1 MEKIIFQ
8 LLIIVAIT
16 FQSINIAN
24 AQDVPPPP
32 PGGHDLNGNQ
42 EKENGAPIGSGLLIL
57 LGLASGYGV
66 KKIYDIKKKK
76 LID

>member
-1 MEKIIFQ
+1 MKKIIFQ
-8 LLIIVAIT
+8 LLIIVALI

-24 AQDVPPPP
+24 AQEPPPPP

-42 EKENGAPIGSGLLIL
+42 EKGNGAPIGSGLLIM
-57 LGLASGYGV
+57 LGLGAGYGL
-66 KKIYDIKKKK
+66 KKFYDTRKKK